1 MQRLHHSKSAR
12 KLAFTSTLLA
22 VLSGCS
28 SEQPITLSARAPGVA
43 AGTIACVDVDA
54 DLTCDDTEPAG
65 TLDAQGNVSITV
77 SAGVGLDGK
86 HVLIPLPPESDWGK
100 PSHLARVQPPPASFT
115 LMAPARRNVV
125 VGALSTLVSLR
136 LHTSPSLKPDDA
148 ERAVAADF
156 NLADTLSAQTQEEW
170 PDGPAFQRSEALLS
184 QVLRQAHAQAMQE
197 QPSSG
202 LSALQKA
209 AERTIP
215 VFQRYAHVQG
225 DGLLPTVSAR
235 TLVGEALAQAA
246 PPACA
251 MHPVATIAIE
261 TQDGAEVT
269 SKEDYLDATLTV
281 TPAGGSAQTLS
292 TRIRGRGN
300 TTWAMPKKPY
310 RLKLDKKA
318 ELLGMTADKDW
329 ALLANYTDKTLLRN
343 AVAFCM
349 GRMLEMRYT
358 PDSRFVELTLNGE
371 YQGLYQLTEHVKV
384 AEHRVDIGEEATH
397 DGDTEA
403 GFLLEWDDRLD
414 DDFWFVSER
423 ESPIVIKSDATA
435 GMVPTIASVFN
446 AMEGALF
453 GEQYQDPDEGYARH
467 LDVESVVDYYLVQE
481 FLRNNDA
488 FFSSTYITRYRGE
501 RMHFGPLWDFD
512 IAAGNINYNQ
522 NDDPAGW
529 WVKETSSYMARLFT
543 DPVFLAHVQARWTYL
558 SSLLRPALMQ
568 HIEASAVSLD
578 EAQQRNFE
586 RWPIL
591 DTVVWPNPHALGSYS
606 AEVDYLKDWLTSR
619 GDWLDGQLPLLTAEP
634 ADAAE
639 D

>member
-1 MQRLHHSKSAR
+1 MQLSHHSTLTR
-12 KLAFTSTLLA
+12 KWVFTSTLLA
-22 VLSGCS
+22 VMSGCS
-28 SEQPITLSARAPGVA
+28 SEQQPITLTAQAPGVA
-43 AGTIACVDVDA
+43 AGTIACVDVDTNLKCDGA
-54 DLTCDDTEPAG
+54 DPTG
-65 TLDAQGNVSITV
+65 TIDAQGNVSITV
-77 SAGVGLDGK
+77 PGDVGLDGR

-115 LMAPARRNVV
+115 LMAPARQNVV

-136 LHTSPSLKPDDA
+136 LYTSPSLKPDDA

-156 NLADTLSAQTQEEW
+156 NLANTPSAQTQGEW
-170 PDGPAFQRSEALLS
+170 LEWPAFQRNEALLS
-184 QVLRQAHAQAMQE
+184 QVLRLAHAQAMQE
-197 QPSSG
+197 SPSTFI
-202 LSALQKA
+202 ALRKA
-209 AERTIP
+209 AERTLP

-235 TLVGEALAQAA
+235 TLVAEVLAQAA

-251 MHPVATIAIE
+251 IHPVATINIE
-261 TQDGAEVT
+261 TKDGEEIT
-269 SKEDYLDATLTV
+269 SKEDYLDATLTI
-281 TPAGGSAQTLS
+281 TPAGGSAETLS

-318 ELLGMTADKDW
+318 EMLGMTADKDW

-371 YQGLYQLTEHVKV
+371 YQGLYQLTEHIKV

-423 ESPIVIKSDATA
+423 ESPIVIKSDTTE

-446 AMEGALF
+446 AMEDALF
-453 GEQYQDPDEGYARH
+453 GEHYQDPDEGYARH

-488 FFSSTYITRYRGE
+488 FFSSTYISRYRGE

-512 IAAGNINYNQ
+512 IAAGNVNYNQ
-522 NDDPAGW
+522 NDEPTGW
-529 WVKETSSYMARLFT
+529 WVKEVSSYMARLFT
-543 DPVFLAHVQARWTYL
+543 DPVFLAHVKARWTYL
-558 SSLLRPALMQ
+558 SSRLRPALMQ
-568 HIEASAVSLD
+568 HIETAAVSLD

-606 AEVDYLKDWLTSR
+606 AEVAYLKDWLTRR
-619 GDWLDGQLPLLTAEP
+619 GDWLDEQLPLQTAEP
-634 ADAAE
+634 ADAAGN
-639 D
+639 